1 MTKTWQ
7 TNLYSPQM
15 VMHEQ
20 NNFKI
25 SQKSQRIWMTKFN
38 YTELLRMII
47 NKIINKQS
55 KLMHIHN
62 QEHKIMH
69 NTYKSTD
76 EYALTRVTLIS
87 IVHVHCKKKNMRSD
101 PIHTYS

>member
-1 MTKTWQ
+1 
-7 TNLYSPQM
+7 
-15 VMHEQ
+15 
-20 NNFKI
+20 
-25 SQKSQRIWMTKFN
+25 
-38 YTELLRMII
+38 
-47 NKIINKQS
+47 
-55 KLMHIHN
+55 MHIHN

-101 PIHTYS
+101 LIH